1 MSPAS
6 QIYAK
11 ITGPIVM
18 IGFGSIGK
26 GTLPM
31 IERHLD
37 YDKSRVTVI
46 DPKDEGRKA
55 HCEKHNVKIHPAG
68 RDQGQLSR
76 LAHPAAH

>member
-6 QIYAK
+6 PIHAK
-11 ITGPIVM
+11 ISGPIVM

-37 YDKSRVTVI
+37 YDKSRITMI
-46 DPKDEGRKA
+46 DPRGRQGLREA
-55 HCEKHNVKIHPAG
+55 QCTLHPAG

-76 LAHPAAH
+76 IADAVAH